1 MESKEIRYF
10 RKNDREGRSILSA
23 KTVHKFGYARVSSKD
38 QNLARQISAL
48 KEAGIDEKSIFI
60 DRQSGKDFDRPGY
73 KKLVKKIQE
82 QDELYIKSID
92 RLGRNYGEIL
102 EQWRF
107 LTKVKKVNM
116 VVLEFPLLDT
126 RRSAGGVTGEFIA
139 DLVLQILS
147 YVAQVER
154 ENTHQRQLEGIKEAK
169 KRGVRFGRPRLPVPD
184 EFQEVADQVRKK
196 KISLREGGRILG
208 ISYTTLRN
216 WMKEQERTE

>member
-1 MESKEIRYF
+1 
-10 RKNDREGRSILSA
+10 LSV
-23 KTVHKFGYARVSSKD
+23 KTLHKFGYARVSSKD

-48 KEAGIDEKSIFI
+48 KEAGIDEKCIFI

-73 KKLVKKIQE
+73 RKLVKKIQE

-92 RLGRNYGEIL
+92 RLGRNYSEIL

-107 LTKVKKVNM
+107 LTKVKKVHM
-116 VVLEFPLLDT
+116 VVLDFPLLDT

-154 ENTHQRQLEGIKEAK
+154 ENTHQRQLEGIREAK

-196 KISLREGGRILG
+196 KLSLREGGRILG
-208 ISYTTLRN
+208 VSYSTLRN

>member
-1 MESKEIRYF
+1 MGVMEIR
-10 RKNDREGRSILSA
+10 R
-23 KTVHKFGYARVSSKD
+23 FGYARVSSKD

-48 KEAGIDEKSIFI
+48 KEAGIDKRNIFT

-73 KKLVKKIQE
+73 RKLVEKLQK

-92 RLGRNYGEIL
+92 RLGRNYNEIL

-107 LTKVKKVNM
+107 LTKVRGINM
-116 VVLEFPLLDT
+116 IVLDFPLLDT
-126 RRSAGGVTGEFIA
+126 RHSSGGVTGEFIA

-154 ENTHQRQLEGIKEAK
+154 ENTHQRQKEGIREAQR
-169 KRGVRFGRPRLPVPD
+169 RGVHFGRPRLPIPD
-184 EFQEVADQVRKK
+184 EFDKVADAVRQK
-196 KISLREGGRILG
+196 KISLRKGAGMLG

-216 WMKEQERTE
+216 WMKRQENKDI

>member
-1 MESKEIRYF
+1 M
-10 RKNDREGRSILSA
+10 
-23 KTVHKFGYARVSSKD
+23 HKFGYARVSSKD

-116 VVLEFPLLDT
+116 VVLDFPLLDT

>member
-1 MESKEIRYF
+1 MGVMEIR
-10 RKNDREGRSILSA
+10 R
-23 KTVHKFGYARVSSKD
+23 FGYARVSSKD

-48 KEAGIDEKSIFI
+48 KEAGIDKRNIFT

-73 KKLVKKIQE
+73 RKLVEKLQK

-92 RLGRNYGEIL
+92 RLGRNYNEIL

-107 LTKVKKVNM
+107 LTKVRGINM
-116 VVLEFPLLDT
+116 IVLDFPLLDT
-126 RRSAGGVTGEFIA
+126 RHSSGGVTGEFIA

-154 ENTHQRQLEGIKEAK
+154 ENTHQRQKEGIREAQR
-169 KRGVRFGRPRLPVPD
+169 RGVRFGRPRIPIPD
-184 EFQEVADQVRKK
+184 EFDKVADAVRQK
-196 KISLREGGRILG
+196 KISLRKGAGMLG

-216 WMKEQERTE
+216 WMKSQENKDI

>member
-1 MESKEIRYF
+1 MGAMEIR
-10 RKNDREGRSILSA
+10 R
-23 KTVHKFGYARVSSKD
+23 FGYARVPSKD

-48 KEAGIDEKSIFI
+48 KEAGIDKRNIFT

-73 KKLVKKIQE
+73 RKLVEKLQK

-92 RLGRNYGEIL
+92 RLGRNYNEIL

-107 LTKVKKVNM
+107 LTKVRGINM
-116 VVLEFPLLDT
+116 IVLDFPLLDT
-126 RRSAGGVTGEFIA
+126 RHSSGGVTGEFIA

-154 ENTHQRQLEGIKEAK
+154 ENTHQRQKEGIREAQR
-169 KRGVRFGRPRLPVPD
+169 RGVRFGRPRIPIPD
-184 EFQEVADQVRKK
+184 EFDKVADAVRQK
-196 KISLREGGRILG
+196 KISLRKGAGMLG

-216 WMKEQERTE
+216 WMKSQENKDI

>member
-1 MESKEIRYF
+1 M
-10 RKNDREGRSILSA
+10 EGRLILST
-23 KTVHKFGYARVSSKD
+23 KTLHKFGYARVSSRD

-48 KEAGIDEKSIFI
+48 KEAGIENSHIYI

-73 KKLVKKIQE
+73 KKLVDKIQE

-92 RLGRNYGEIL
+92 RLGRNYDEIL

-107 LTKVKKVNM
+107 LTKVKKANM
-116 VVLEFPLLDT
+116 IVLDFPLLDT

-139 DLVLQILS
+139 DLVLQVLS

-169 KRGVRFGRPRLPVPD
+169 KRGVRFGRPRIPVPD
-184 EFQEVADQVRKK
+184 KFQEVADQVRRK

-208 ISYTTLRN
+208 VSYTTLRN
-216 WMKEQERTE
+216 WMKEQERIE

>member
-1 MESKEIRYF
+1 MEIR
-10 RKNDREGRSILSA
+10 R
-23 KTVHKFGYARVSSKD
+23 FGYARVPSKD

-48 KEAGIDEKSIFI
+48 KEAGIDKRNIFT

-73 KKLVKKIQE
+73 RKLVEKLQK

-92 RLGRNYGEIL
+92 RLGRNYNEIL

-107 LTKVKKVNM
+107 LTKVRGINM
-116 VVLEFPLLDT
+116 IVLDFPLLDT
-126 RRSAGGVTGEFIA
+126 RHSSGGVTGEFIA

-154 ENTHQRQLEGIKEAK
+154 ENTHQRQKEGIREAQR
-169 KRGVRFGRPRLPVPD
+169 RGVRFGRPRIPIPD
-184 EFQEVADQVRKK
+184 EFDKVADAVRQK
-196 KISLREGGRILG
+196 KISLRKGAGMLG

-216 WMKEQERTE
+216 WMKRQENKDI

>member
-1 MESKEIRYF
+1 MGVMEIR
-10 RKNDREGRSILSA
+10 R
-23 KTVHKFGYARVSSKD
+23 FGYARVSSKD

-48 KEAGIDEKSIFI
+48 KEAGIDKRNIFT

-73 KKLVKKIQE
+73 RKLVEKLQK

-92 RLGRNYGEIL
+92 RLGRNYNEIL

-107 LTKVKKVNM
+107 LTKVRGINM
-116 VVLEFPLLDT
+116 IVLDFPLLDT
-126 RRSAGGVTGEFIA
+126 RHSSGGVTGEFIA

-154 ENTHQRQLEGIKEAK
+154 ENTHQRQKEGIREAQR
-169 KRGVRFGRPRLPVPD
+169 RGVRFGRPRLPIPD
-184 EFQEVADQVRKK
+184 EFDKVADAVRQK
-196 KISLREGGRILG
+196 KISLRKGAGMLG

-216 WMKEQERTE
+216 WMKSQENKDI

>member
-1 MESKEIRYF
+1 MGVMEIR
-10 RKNDREGRSILSA
+10 R
-23 KTVHKFGYARVSSKD
+23 FGYARLSSKD

-48 KEAGIDEKSIFI
+48 KEAGIDKRNIFT

-73 KKLVKKIQE
+73 RKLVEKLQK

-92 RLGRNYGEIL
+92 RLGRNYNEIL

-107 LTKVKKVNM
+107 LTKVRGINM
-116 VVLEFPLLDT
+116 IVLDFPLLDT
-126 RRSAGGVTGEFIA
+126 RHSSGGVTGEFIA

-154 ENTHQRQLEGIKEAK
+154 ENTHQRQKEGIREAQR
-169 KRGVRFGRPRLPVPD
+169 RGVRFGRPRIPIPD
-184 EFQEVADQVRKK
+184 EFDKVADAVRQK
-196 KISLREGGRILG
+196 KISLRKGAGMLG

-216 WMKEQERTE
+216 WMKRQENKDI

>member
-1 MESKEIRYF
+1 MSV
-10 RKNDREGRSILSA
+10 
-23 KTVHKFGYARVSSKD
+23 KTLHKFGYARVSSKD

-48 KEAGIDEKSIFI
+48 KEAGIDEKCIFI

-73 KKLVKKIQE
+73 RKLVKKIQE

-92 RLGRNYGEIL
+92 RLGRNYSEIL

-107 LTKVKKVNM
+107 LTKVKKVHM
-116 VVLEFPLLDT
+116 VVLDFPLLDT

-154 ENTHQRQLEGIKEAK
+154 ENTHQRQLEGIREAK

-196 KISLREGGRILG
+196 KLSLREGGRILG
-208 ISYTTLRN
+208 VSYSTLRN